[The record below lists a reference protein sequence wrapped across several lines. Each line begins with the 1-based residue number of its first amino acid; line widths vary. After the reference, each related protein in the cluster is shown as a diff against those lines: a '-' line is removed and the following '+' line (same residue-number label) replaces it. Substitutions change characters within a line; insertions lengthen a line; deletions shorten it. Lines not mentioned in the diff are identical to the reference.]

1 MPNMCLVSITIL
13 QGQLF
18 IQIEHNKLNSV
29 HLGGQDTKF
38 YSKTLSQP
46 KGQLDFDKFHFPD
59 SRRIQLPKELAAE
72 RVLAD
77 RDEIII
83 VNAQEAR
90 DVKEAAE
97 ANARLPNG
105 RLRALPG
112 PAPKG
117 QPVQTRYSSNRVPS
131 PLPIS
136 SSCRDILG
144 KLSGLKGYC
153 FQSRE
158 HSVPAP
164 TQPLGNYASV
174 QSAGAAYSH
183 NINLGSPPAPVAGP
197 AGYGR

>member
-1 MPNMCLVSITIL
+1 M
-13 QGQLF
+13 
-18 IQIEHNKLNSV
+18 

-117 QPVQTRYSSNRVPS
+117 QPVQNRYRNRVPN
-131 PLPIS
+131 PFRIS

-144 KLSGLKGYC
+144 KLSGLRGYC
-153 FQSRE
+153 YQSRE
-158 HSVPAP
+158 HSVPTP
-164 TQPLGNYASV
+164 TQRLGNYASV
-174 QSAGAAYSH
+174 QTGGATYSH
-183 NINLGSPPAPVAGP
+183 RIKFGSPPVAGP
-197 AGYGR
+197 ARYVR